1 MLLPKRFF
9 LTLASRFKKSTNGKS
24 LTFKDFSLNRSRCSL
39 PPTSDSK
46 LATVAKNE
54 STDFFASLDFVVDVI
69 VLVAAAAVV
78 VAAVVDVV
86 VVVGAAAAAA
96 AAVDVVV
103 VVCDRSGVHVR
114 QLFPQKKKMQN
125 TGGCRQKL
133 ADFSQKN
140 EIGAARPKN
149 NTSIKQPVVA
159 LAGSPGSVT
168 YRLKGFLKATYLAF
182 FLGYNWEIN
191 TVTIISA
198 PINDSVQWERY

>member
-1 MLLPKRFF
+1 M
-9 LTLASRFKKSTNGKS
+9 
-24 LTFKDFSLNRSRCSL
+24 
-39 PPTSDSK
+39 
-46 LATVAKNE
+46 AKNE

-114 QLFPQKKKMQN
+114 QLFPQKKMQN
-125 TGGCRQKL
+125 TVGCRQKL

-168 YRLKGFLKATYLAF
+168 YRLKGFLKVIYLVF
-182 FLGYNWEIN
+182 FLATTGKLIPSRLLASQLM
-191 TVTIISA
+191 ILFKG
-198 PINDSVQWERY
+198 ERN